1 MLKTILL
8 TVLAA
13 AALLPI
19 SPTYGQTQATQT
31 PDLHKAIDQVDALAA
46 AEIAKDNIGS
56 ITIGI
61 VSGTNLIWT
70 KSYGY
75 ADMEKKIPATK
86 DTVYRIGSITK
97 QFTALMLLQLAE
109 QGKVRLS
116 DPVEKYFPEVNKLQ
130 GRFPNAPPITLV
142 QLATHTSGLDREPDD
157 EQRKYIYGPVSA
169 WEKQL
174 MAAIAHTSY
183 IHEPGTRYSYSNIG
197 YAILGAA
204 LGRAAGR
211 PYTDYIQ
218 ERILSPLGMARTF
231 FEPND
236 QIRPNLAK
244 GYLIEGGKVD
254 ADTPERE
261 HLGRGWKVPNGALY
275 STVGDM
281 ARFMAFEMGEEHA
294 NVLKKKTLEDN
305 LERVMSAYSDF
316 SYGYGI
322 GFQVR
327 RRGNLATLGHDGVV
341 AGYQSSAIF
350 DPKTRLGVVV
360 LCTRKENLAF
370 RALEIVANANRTP
383 DK

>member
-1 MLKTILL
+1 MSKFIWMAYMLRTILL
-8 TVLAA
+8 TVVAA
-13 AALLPI
+13 TVLPI
-19 SPTYGQTQATQT
+19 PPTYGRQTQVTLT
-31 PDLHKAIDQVDALAA
+31 PDLHRAIEQVDSLAA

-61 VSGTNLIWT
+61 VSGGNLLWT

-157 EQRKYIYGPVSA
+157 EQRKYIYGPVSD

-174 MAAIAHTSY
+174 MAAIPHTSY
-183 IHEPGTRYSYSNIG
+183 AHEPGTRYSYSNIG

-204 LGRAAGR
+204 LSRAAGK
-211 PYTDYIQ
+211 PYADYIQ
-218 ERILSPLGMARTF
+218 ERILLPLGMSHTF
-231 FEPND
+231 FAPND
-236 QIRPNLAK
+236 QIRSNLAK
-244 GYLIEGGKVD
+244 GYLIEGGRVD

-261 HLGRGWKVPNGALY
+261 HQGRGWKVPNGALY

-281 ARFMAFEMGEEHA
+281 ARFMAFEMGR
-294 NVLKKKTLEDN
+294 KCKGSK
-305 LERVMSAYSDF
+305 
-316 SYGYGI
+316 
-322 GFQVR
+322 
-327 RRGNLATLGHDGVV
+327 
-341 AGYQSSAIF
+341 
-350 DPKTRLGVVV
+350 
-360 LCTRKENLAF
+360 KENF
-370 RALEIVANANRTP
+370 GR
-383 DK
+383 